1 MKSIQNYA
9 LFLCIC
15 ASFCYTSLYAV
26 TKKPWTFCV
35 YLAAANTLS
44 EFAAVDINEMIK
56 VGSNDTVNIIVYLT
70 VFNADGSKSTQRLYI
85 EKGKT
90 VQIGQTATEDSG
102 SVNTL
107 MKALQWMCTDYPAD
121 HYCVVLWNHGSGVL
135 NRNCREPLRGI
146 CYDDSTGSFLTD
158 RDCLKAFSWAKSTLN
173 NNKNIDIV
181 ATDACLMSMI
191 EFAYALTPCT
201 DYFVGSE
208 STIPGDGYEYARI
221 LNSFT
226 RGVPSAHSLAQT
238 LVYVYQQVY
247 DNTPDCELSAIKQ
260 AALAPLIHNVNQVA
274 TFLLDALNG
283 SQKARV
289 YQYITDACKG
299 ATSFAYP
306 FYIDIANFYSLLSS
320 YVHRMG
326 LPSSQVATLQ
336 GLLAQGLSLINAC
349 VIAKMTSTSYKTL
362 GGIAIYFPQQG
373 IDTSYLDLY
382 WTEHNPAVF
391 NLLQVYS
398 YL

>member
-9 LFLCIC
+9 LLLCIC
-15 ASFCYTSLYAV
+15 ASFFYVPLYAI

-70 VFNADGSKSTQRLYI
+70 VFNANGSKSTQRLYI

-121 HYCVVLWNHGSGVL
+121 HYCVVLWDHGSGVL
-135 NRNCREPLRGI
+135 NRSSREPLRGI

-158 RDCLKAFSWAKSTLN
+158 RDCLKAFSWAKSTFN

-238 LVYVYQQVY
+238 LVYVYKQVY
-247 DNTPDCELSAIKQ
+247 ENTPDCALSAIKQ
-260 AALAPLIHNVNQVA
+260 AALTPLIQNVNQVA
-274 TFLLDALNG
+274 TFLSDALNE
-283 SQKARV
+283 SQEARV
-289 YQYITDACKG
+289 RQYITDACNG

-306 FYIDIANFYSLLSS
+306 FYIDIANFYGLLSS

-336 GLLAQGLSLINAC
+336 GLLAQGLSFINAC

-362 GGIAIYFPQQG
+362 GGISMYFPQQG
-373 IDTSYLDLY
+373 IDSSYLDLY
-382 WTEHNPAVF
+382 WTEHNPAML
-391 NLLQVYS
+391 NLLQVYA
-398 YL
+398 Y